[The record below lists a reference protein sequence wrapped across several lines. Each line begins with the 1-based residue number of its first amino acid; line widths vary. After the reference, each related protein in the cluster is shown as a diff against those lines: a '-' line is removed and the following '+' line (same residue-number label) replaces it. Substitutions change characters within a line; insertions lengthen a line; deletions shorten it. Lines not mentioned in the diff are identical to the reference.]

1 MSSQHS
7 EQRVGVLVDVSNLYH
22 SARVMYNKKVN
33 FKAVLKEAVGERK
46 LIRAIAYVI
55 TAENPEEQKFFDA
68 LDQIGFEVK
77 SKELQIFYGGHKK
90 GDWDVG
96 ISMDAIR
103 LAPKIDV
110 VVIVSGDGDFI
121 PLLEHL
127 RSLGQRVEVMA
138 FGRSAS
144 GRLRELADNFVDLD
158 SSTRKFLITGGTGRS
173 EHAQV
178 PENQQ

>member
-1 MSSQHS
+1 
-7 EQRVGVLVDVSNLYH
+7 
-22 SARVMYNKKVN
+22 
-33 FKAVLKEAVGERK
+33 
-46 LIRAIAYVI
+46 
-55 TAENPEEQKFFDA
+55 
-68 LDQIGFEVK
+68 
-77 SKELQIFYGGHKK
+77 
-90 GDWDVG
+90 
-96 ISMDAIR
+96 MDAIR

-144 GRLRELADNFVDLD
+144 GKLRELADNFVDLD

-173 EHAQV
+173 DHGPV